1 MDNRDILK
9 KGADYLLK
17 GGTLLSES
25 CQTCNG
31 LLIKFKGNIMCLNCQ
46 SQNLNNHELEK
57 APQSSPSS
65 SSSLSSPDKTHQEN
79 KKELIQISPE
89 KDNSGKDH
97 AIRETGNYQNLLSQI
112 EKTIIKRATDIDRSI
127 YNENDSKKQIDNL
140 KILLLYLKVIKRIR
154 K

>member
-1 MDNRDILK
+1 MNNRDILK

-31 LLIKFKGNIMCLNCQ
+31 LLIKFKGDIMCLNCQ

-57 APQSSPSS
+57 APQSSPSLS
-65 SSSLSSPDKTHQEN
+65 SSSDKMYQEN
-79 KKELIQISPE
+79 KKELIQTSPE
-89 KDNSGKDH
+89 KDNSGKVH
-97 AIRETGNYQNLLSQI
+97 AIKETKNYQNLLSQI
-112 EKTIIKRATDIDRSI
+112 ENTIIKRATDIDRSI
-127 YNENDSKKQIDNL
+127 YDENDSNKQINNL
-140 KILLLYLKVIKRIR
+140 RILLLYLKVLKRIR

>member
-1 MDNRDILK
+1 MNNRDILK

-31 LLIKFKGNIMCLNCQ
+31 LLIKYKGDTMCLNCQ

-57 APQSSPSS
+57 APTLPT
-65 SSSLSSPDKTHQEN
+65 SSLSDKIRQEN

-89 KDNSGKDH
+89 KDNLGKVH
-97 AIRETGNYQNLLSQI
+97 AIKETENYGNLLAQI
-112 EKTIIKRATDIDRSI
+112 EKTIIKRTTDIDKSI
-127 YNENDSKKQIDNL
+127 YNENDSNKQIYNL
-140 KILLLYLKVIKRIR
+140 KILLLYLKILKKIR

>member
-1 MDNRDILK
+1 MNNRDILK

-31 LLIKFKGNIMCLNCQ
+31 LLIKFKGDIMCLNCQ

-57 APQSSPSS
+57 APQSSPSLS
-65 SSSLSSPDKTHQEN
+65 SSDKIYQEN
-79 KKELIQISPE
+79 KKELIQVSPE
-89 KDNSGKDH
+89 KDNSDKVH
-97 AIRETGNYQNLLSQI
+97 AIKETENYQNLLSQI
-112 EKTIIKRATDIDRSI
+112 ENTIIKRAIDIDRSI
-127 YNENDSKKQIDNL
+127 YDENDSNKQINNL
-140 KILLLYLKVIKRIR
+140 RILLLYLKVLKRIR

>member
-1 MDNRDILK
+1 MNNRDILK

-31 LLIKFKGNIMCLNCQ
+31 LLIKFKGNTMCLNCQ

-57 APQSSPSS
+57 APQSSPS
-65 SSSLSSPDKTHQEN
+65 LSPSDKIYQEN
-79 KKELIQISPE
+79 RKELIQTSPE

-97 AIRETGNYQNLLSQI
+97 AIKETENYQNLLSQI
-112 EKTIIKRATDIDRSI
+112 EKTVIKRATDIDRSI
-127 YNENDSKKQIDNL
+127 YNENDSKKQKDNL

>member
-1 MDNRDILK
+1 MNNRDILK

-31 LLIKFKGNIMCLNCQ
+31 LLIKFKGDIMCLNCQ

-57 APQSSPSS
+57 APQSSPSLS
-65 SSSLSSPDKTHQEN
+65 SSSDKMYQEN
-79 KKELIQISPE
+79 KKELIQTSPE
-89 KDNSGKDH
+89 KDNSGKVH
-97 AIRETGNYQNLLSQI
+97 TIKETKNYQNLLSQI
-112 EKTIIKRATDIDRSI
+112 ENTIIKRATDIDRSI
-127 YNENDSKKQIDNL
+127 YDENDSNKQINNL
-140 KILLLYLKVIKRIR
+140 RILLLYLKVLKRIR

>member
-1 MDNRDILK
+1 MNNRDILK

-31 LLIKFKGNIMCLNCQ
+31 LLIKFKGDVMCLNCQ

-57 APQSSPSS
+57 APPSSPSS
-65 SSSLSSPDKTHQEN
+65 PSDKTYQEN

-97 AIRETGNYQNLLSQI
+97 SIKETENYENLLSQI
-112 EKTIIKRATDIDRSI
+112 EKTIIKRTTDIDRSI
-127 YNENDSKKQIDNL
+127 YTENDSNKQTDNL
-140 KILLLYLKVIKRIR
+140 KILLLYLKVLKRIR

>member
-1 MDNRDILK
+1 MNNRDILK

-31 LLIKFKGNIMCLNCQ
+31 LLIKFKGDVMCLNCQ
-46 SQNLNNHELEK
+46 SQNLNNHDLEK
-57 APQSSPSS
+57 APQSSSPSLP
-65 SSSLSSPDKTHQEN
+65 LSDKIHQEN
-79 KKELIQISPE
+79 KRELIQISPE

-97 AIRETGNYQNLLSQI
+97 AIKETENYQNLLSQI
-112 EKTIIKRATDIDRSI
+112 EKTIIKRATDVDKSI
-127 YNENDSKKQIDNL
+127 YNESDSKKQTDNL
-140 KILLLYLKVIKRIR
+140 KILLLYLKILKRIR

>member
-1 MDNRDILK
+1 MNNRDILK

-31 LLIKFKGNIMCLNCQ
+31 LLIKFKGDVMCLNCQ

-57 APQSSPSS
+57 AQQSSSPSS
-65 SSSLSSPDKTHQEN
+65 PSDKIHQLD
-79 KKELIQISPE
+79 KRELIQTSPE
-89 KDNSGKDH
+89 KDNSGKVH
-97 AIRETGNYQNLLSQI
+97 SIKETENYQNLLSQI

-127 YNENDSKKQIDNL
+127 YNENDSNKQTDNL
-140 KILLLYLKVIKRIR
+140 EILLLYLKVLKRIR

>member
-1 MDNRDILK
+1 MNNRDILK

-31 LLIKFKGNIMCLNCQ
+31 LLIKFKGDIMCLNCQ
-46 SQNLNNHELEK
+46 SQNLNNHEIEK
-57 APQSSPSS
+57 APQSSPSLPS
-65 SSSLSSPDKTHQEN
+65 SDKIDQEH

-89 KDNSGKDH
+89 KDISGKNH
-97 AIRETGNYQNLLSQI
+97 AIKETENYQSLLSQI

-140 KILLLYLKVIKRIR
+140 KILLLYLKVINRIR

>member
-1 MDNRDILK
+1 MNNRDILK

-31 LLIKFKGNIMCLNCQ
+31 LLIKFKGDIMCLNCQ

-57 APQSSPSS
+57 APQPSPSS
-65 SSSLSSPDKTHQEN
+65 SDKTYQEN
-79 KKELIQISPE
+79 KKELIQTSPE
-89 KDNSGKDH
+89 KDYSGKAH
-97 AIRETGNYQNLLSQI
+97 AIKETENYQNLLSQI
-112 EKTIIKRATDIDRSI
+112 ENTIIKRATDIDRSI
-127 YNENDSKKQIDNL
+127 YNENDSNKQINNL
-140 KILLLYLKVIKRIR
+140 RILLLYLKVLKRIR

>member
-1 MDNRDILK
+1 MNNRDILK

-31 LLIKFKGNIMCLNCQ
+31 LLIKFKGDIMCLNCQ

-57 APQSSPSS
+57 APQSSPSLS
-65 SSSLSSPDKTHQEN
+65 SSDKMYQEN
-79 KKELIQISPE
+79 KKELIQTSPE
-89 KDNSGKDH
+89 KDNSGKVH
-97 AIRETGNYQNLLSQI
+97 AIKETKNYQNLLSQI
-112 EKTIIKRATDIDRSI
+112 ENTIIKRATDIDRSI
-127 YNENDSKKQIDNL
+127 YDENDSNKQINNL
-140 KILLLYLKVIKRIR
+140 RILLLYLKVLKRIR

>member
-1 MDNRDILK
+1 MNNRDILK

-31 LLIKFKGNIMCLNCQ
+31 LLIKFKGDIMCLNCQ

-65 SSSLSSPDKTHQEN
+65 SSSSSDKIYQEN
-79 KKELIQISPE
+79 KKELIQTSPE
-89 KDNSGKDH
+89 KDNSGKVH
-97 AIRETGNYQNLLSQI
+97 AIKETKNYQNLLSQI
-112 EKTIIKRATDIDRSI
+112 ENTIIKRATDIDRSI
-127 YNENDSKKQIDNL
+127 YDENDSNKQINNL
-140 KILLLYLKVIKRIR
+140 RILLLYLKVLKRIR

>member
-1 MDNRDILK
+1 MNNRDILK

-31 LLIKFKGNIMCLNCQ
+31 LLIKYKGDIMCLNCQ
-46 SQNLNNHELEK
+46 NQNLNNHELK
-57 APQSSPSS
+57 K
-65 SSSLSSPDKTHQEN
+65 DKTSPTSPTSALSDKIRQEN

-89 KDNSGKDH
+89 KDNLGKVH
-97 AIRETGNYQNLLSQI
+97 AIKETENYENLLAQI
-112 EKTIIKRATDIDRSI
+112 EKTIIKRTTDIDKSI
-127 YNENDSKKQIDNL
+127 YNENDSNKQIYNL
-140 KILLLYLKVIKRIR
+140 KILLLYLKILKKIR

>member
-1 MDNRDILK
+1 MNNRDILK

-31 LLIKFKGNIMCLNCQ
+31 LLIKFKGDIMCLNCQ

-57 APQSSPSS
+57 APQSSPSLS
-65 SSSLSSPDKTHQEN
+65 SSSDKMYQEN
-79 KKELIQISPE
+79 KKELIQTSPE
-89 KDNSGKDH
+89 KDNSGKVH
-97 AIRETGNYQNLLSQI
+97 AIKETKNYQNLLSQI
-112 EKTIIKRATDIDRSI
+112 ENTIIKRASDIDRSI
-127 YNENDSKKQIDNL
+127 YDENDSNKQINNL
-140 KILLLYLKVIKRIR
+140 RILLLYLKVLKRIR

>member
-1 MDNRDILK
+1 MNNRDILK

-31 LLIKFKGNIMCLNCQ
+31 LLIKFKGDIMCLNCQ

-57 APQSSPSS
+57 ALRLSPSS
-65 SSSLSSPDKTHQEN
+65 SASSDKTYQEN
-79 KKELIQISPE
+79 KKELIQTSPE
-89 KDNSGKDH
+89 KDYSGKAH
-97 AIRETGNYQNLLSQI
+97 AIKETENYQNLLSQI
-112 EKTIIKRATDIDRSI
+112 ENTIIKRATDIDRSI
-127 YNENDSKKQIDNL
+127 YNENDSNKQINNL
-140 KILLLYLKVIKRIR
+140 RILLLYLKVLKRIR

>member
-1 MDNRDILK
+1 MNNRDILK

-31 LLIKFKGNIMCLNCQ
+31 LLIKFKGDIMCLNCQ

-57 APQSSPSS
+57 AQQSSPSS
-65 SSSLSSPDKTHQEN
+65 SSASDKTYQEN
-79 KKELIQISPE
+79 KKELIQTSPE
-89 KDNSGKDH
+89 KDYSGKAH
-97 AIRETGNYQNLLSQI
+97 AIKETENYQNLLSQI
-112 EKTIIKRATDIDRSI
+112 ENTIIKRATDIDRSI
-127 YNENDSKKQIDNL
+127 YNENDSNKQINNL
-140 KILLLYLKVIKRIR
+140 RILLLYLKVLKRIR

>member
-1 MDNRDILK
+1 MNNRDILK

-31 LLIKFKGNIMCLNCQ
+31 LLIKFKGDIMCLNCQ

-65 SSSLSSPDKTHQEN
+65 SSSSDKIYQEN
-79 KKELIQISPE
+79 KKELIQTSPE
-89 KDNSGKDH
+89 KDYSGKAH
-97 AIRETGNYQNLLSQI
+97 AIKETENYQNLLSQI
-112 EKTIIKRATDIDRSI
+112 EETIIKRATDIDRSI
-127 YNENDSKKQIDNL
+127 YNENDSNKQINNL
-140 KILLLYLKVIKRIR
+140 RILLLYLKVLKRIR

>member
-1 MDNRDILK
+1 MNNRDILK

-31 LLIKFKGNIMCLNCQ
+31 LLIKFKGDVMCLNCQ
-46 SQNLNNHELEK
+46 SQNLNNHEIEK
-57 APQSSPSS
+57 APQSSSPSS
-65 SSSLSSPDKTHQEN
+65 DKIHQEN
-79 KKELIQISPE
+79 KRELIQISPE

-97 AIRETGNYQNLLSQI
+97 AIKETENYKNLLSQI
-112 EKTIIKRATDIDRSI
+112 EKTIIKRATDIDISI
-127 YNENDSKKQIDNL
+127 HNENDSKKQTDNL
-140 KILLLYLKVIKRIR
+140 KILLLYLKVLKRIR

>member
-1 MDNRDILK
+1 MNNRDILK

-31 LLIKFKGNIMCLNCQ
+31 LLIKFKGDIMCLNCQ

-57 APQSSPSS
+57 TPQSSPSS
-65 SSSLSSPDKTHQEN
+65 SDKTYQEN
-79 KKELIQISPE
+79 KKELIQTSPE
-89 KDNSGKDH
+89 KDYSGKDH
-97 AIRETGNYQNLLSQI
+97 IIKENENYQNLLSQI
-112 EKTIIKRATDIDRSI
+112 ENTIIKRATDIDRSI
-127 YNENDSKKQIDNL
+127 YNENDSNKQINNL
-140 KILLLYLKVIKRIR
+140 RILLLYLKVLKRIR

>member
-1 MDNRDILK
+1 MNNKDILK

-31 LLIKFKGNIMCLNCQ
+31 LLIKFKGDIMCLNCQ

-65 SSSLSSPDKTHQEN
+65 SDKTYQEN
-79 KKELIQISPE
+79 KKELIQTPPE
-89 KDNSGKDH
+89 KDYSGKAH
-97 AIRETGNYQNLLSQI
+97 TIKETENYQNLLSQI
-112 EKTIIKRATDIDRSI
+112 ENTIIKRATDIDKSI
-127 YNENDSKKQIDNL
+127 YNENDSNKQINNL
-140 KILLLYLKVIKRIR
+140 RILLLYLKVLKRIR